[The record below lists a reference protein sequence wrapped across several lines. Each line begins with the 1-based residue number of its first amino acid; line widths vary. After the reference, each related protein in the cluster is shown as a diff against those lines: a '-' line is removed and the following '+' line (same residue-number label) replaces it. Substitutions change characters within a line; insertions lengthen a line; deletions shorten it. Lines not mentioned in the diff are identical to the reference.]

1 MKNICIVSECQQ
13 ILGVGGTETVSY
25 LLKEGLKKNG
35 FSVWSIF
42 LIPKARIDDGDILL
56 PDGQDICSDK
66 NKSYLTKIISANRI
80 DIILLQG
87 TPVDDLLNL
96 CTSVKKATQI
106 KLAYTYHFNPLMI
119 VKDFDD
125 YKERLLYK
133 KKDPLVKQIYR
144 LYFVL
149 RKIFFN
155 REALKKVK
163 SKFLSYDIDNIDAFI
178 SLSEEY
184 SNFFKGVFNKKYHEK
199 FHCIANPIQI
209 DDSADRVPKENNVL
223 FVGRLSAQ
231 KRLDRLLFIWRELYQ
246 TFSNWKLVIVGNGEY
261 SDTYKELAKELH
273 LKNIEFIG
281 QHPSEDYF
289 KKSKIVCM
297 TSSHEALPMVLI
309 EAQKYG
315 CVPIAYNSFE
325 AATDIIENGYNGLLI
340 KPFKQKE
347 YAKAL
352 STLMSEESYRESL
365 AANGSAFIEKFNIE
379 IVIKDWIKLL
389 TSL

>member
-1 MKNICIVSECQQ
+1 MFRQ
-13 ILGVGGTETVSY
+13 
-25 LLKEGLKKNG
+25 
-35 FSVWSIF
+35 
-42 LIPKARIDDGDILL
+42 
-56 PDGQDICSDK
+56 
-66 NKSYLTKIISANRI
+66 NKQKLTNVIAEHKIEA
-80 DIILLQG
+80 ILLQG
-87 TPVDDLLNL
+87 APIQSLLEL
-96 CTSVKKATQI
+96 CIEAKKATGV
-106 KLAYTYHFNPLMI
+106 KLIYTYHFSPLMYS
-119 VKDFDD
+119 KDYDD
-125 YKERLLYK
+125 FKERSLYK
-133 KKDPLVKQIYR
+133 LNPIIKPLYN
-144 LYFVL
+144 LYFEL
-149 RKIFFN
+149 KRPSFIRKS
-155 REALKKVK
+155 LKH
-163 SKFLSYDIDNIDAFI
+163 FQEYDIESIDAFI

-184 SNFFKGVFNKKYHEK
+184 SNFFKGVFNEKYHEK

-209 DDSADRVPKENNVL
+209 NDSADRVPKENNVL

-246 TFSNWKLVIVGNGEY
+246 TFSNWKLVIVGNGGY

-289 KKSKIVCM
+289 KRSKIVCM